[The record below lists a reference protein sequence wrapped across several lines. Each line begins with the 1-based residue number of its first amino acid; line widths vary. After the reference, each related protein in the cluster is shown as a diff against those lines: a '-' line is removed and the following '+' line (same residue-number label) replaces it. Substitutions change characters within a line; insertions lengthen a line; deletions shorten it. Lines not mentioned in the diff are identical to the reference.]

1 MVHSDRGVEFLAH
14 GYRRLLARAGLV
26 QSVNRSHRITDN
38 AHMESWNKSM
48 KSDMYHHRSFDTDHA
63 LRQAI
68 RSYVHFYNHQ
78 RLHSSL
84 GYVSPIAFEQQC
96 A

>member
-1 MVHSDRGVEFLAH
+1 
-14 GYRRLLARAGLV
+14 
-26 QSVNRSHRITDN
+26 
-38 AHMESWNKSM
+38 M
-48 KSDMYHHRSFDTDHA
+48 KSDMYHHRSFDTDHD

-84 GYVSPIAFEQQC
+84 GYVPPITFERQC

>member
-1 MVHSDRGVEFLAH
+1 MR
-14 GYRRLLARAGLV
+14 
-26 QSVNRSHRITDN
+26 QSVNRPRRMNDN

-48 KSDMYHHRSFDTDHA
+48 KSDMYHRRSFDTDRA

-68 RSYVHFYNHQ
+68 HSYVRFYNHQ
-78 RLHSSL
+78 RLHSAP
-84 GYVSPIAFEQQC
+84 GYRSPIAFEQQC

>member
-1 MVHSDRGVEFLAH
+1 M
-14 GYRRLLARAGLV
+14 
-26 QSVNRSHRITDN
+26 NDN

-48 KSDMYHHRSFDTDHA
+48 KSDMYHRRSFDTDRS
-63 LRQAI
+63 LRQTI

-84 GYVSPIAFEQQC
+84 GYVPPITFERQC